1 MEFVK
6 DQNGSTTQ
14 AKIAWFLRP
23 RDILGKKKNFD
34 SRLLR
39 NIYIYIFFYILFI
52 YITYLLLAIYYTI
65 LSMNIR
71 NFRNL

>member
-14 AKIAWFLRP
+14 AKIARFLRP

-39 NIYIYIFFYILFI
+39 NIYIYIFFFIFCLYISL
-52 YITYLLLAIYYTI
+52 IYY
-65 LSMNIR
+65 
-71 NFRNL
+71 

>member
-1 MEFVK
+1 MEFVI

-39 NIYIYIFFYILFI
+39 NIYIYIYFFIFCLYISL
-52 YITYLLLAIYYTI
+52 IYY
-65 LSMNIR
+65 
-71 NFRNL
+71 

>member
-39 NIYIYIFFYILFI
+39 NIYIYIYFFIFCLYISL
-52 YITYLLLAIYYTI
+52 IYY
-65 LSMNIR
+65 
-71 NFRNL
+71 

>member
-39 NIYIYIFFYILFI
+39 NIYIYIFFFIFCLYISL
-52 YITYLLLAIYYTI
+52 IYY
-65 LSMNIR
+65 
-71 NFRNL
+71 